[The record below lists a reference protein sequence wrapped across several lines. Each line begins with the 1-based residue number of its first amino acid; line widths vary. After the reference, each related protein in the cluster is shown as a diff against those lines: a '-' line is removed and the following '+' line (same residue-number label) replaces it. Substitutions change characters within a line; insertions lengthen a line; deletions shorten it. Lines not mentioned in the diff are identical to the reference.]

1 MRINLFK
8 FLDQASQIQL
18 QITSIQIQIPSSQ
31 IFCYHQ
37 MSYKARKSYIQFY
50 ILFSLIVP
58 WDLILCQKNK
68 ENPRSNFQSLRSS
81 PYIIICLIKQ
91 ENPRSNF
98 QSLGSSPCTI
108 RCIIKQEN
116 PTSNSTSNFH
126 LQSLGTSFYVR
137 KCKKILDLIFS
148 PLGVHPVPSDV
159 S

>member
-58 WDLILCQKNK
+58 WDLIPCQK
-68 ENPRSNFQSLRSS
+68 
-81 PYIIICLIKQ
+81 KQ

-108 RCIIKQEN
+108 RCLIKQEN

-126 LQSLGTSFYVR
+126 LQSLGTSLFVR
-137 KCKKILDLIFS
+137 KSKKIQDLIFS
-148 PLGVHPVPSDV
+148 PLGGHPVPSYV
-159 S
+159 L